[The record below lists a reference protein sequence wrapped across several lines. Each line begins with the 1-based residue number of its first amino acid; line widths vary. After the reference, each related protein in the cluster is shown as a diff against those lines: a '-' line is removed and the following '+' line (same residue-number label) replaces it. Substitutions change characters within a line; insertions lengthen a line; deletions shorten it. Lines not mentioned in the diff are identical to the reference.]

1 MATAGD
7 GHSRLVFWLK
17 IVLPLIAL
25 AILSTLFLV
34 SRNIGGNGT
43 VPFSDVDLDAL
54 ARDPQLSA
62 PQYSAMTE
70 DGAALTVQS
79 DLARPTA
86 AGVVATAI
94 AARYESQ
101 GGLRIDLSAAEGS
114 FDEVAGTL
122 SMSGGVEVETSSG
135 YRLETGDL
143 TGRLDRTQLSA
154 PGAVVAE
161 APFGR
166 IDAGAMQLDRE
177 DGNSGD
183 SILVFKN
190 RVRLVYDPKS

>member
-1 MATAGD
+1 MAAAGD

-34 SRNIGGNGT
+34 SRNIGGDGT

-62 PQYSAMTE
+62 PEYSAMTK

-94 AARYESQ
+94 VARYEAQ
-101 GGLRIDLSAAEGS
+101 GGQTIDLSAAEGS

-122 SMSGGVEVETSSG
+122 SMSGGVLVETSAG

-166 IDAGAMQLDRE
+166 IEAGAMQLDRA

>member
-1 MATAGD
+1 MGTAGD
-7 GHSRLVFWLK
+7 SHSRVVFWLK

-34 SRNIGGNGT
+34 SRNIGGDGT

-62 PQYSAMTE
+62 PEYSAMTK

-79 DLARPTA
+79 NLARPTA

-94 AARYESQ
+94 VARYEAQ
-101 GGLRIDLSAAEGS
+101 GGQTIDLSAAEGS
-114 FDEVAGTL
+114 FDESAGTL
-122 SMSGGVEVETSSG
+122 SMSGGVQVETSAG
-135 YRLETGDL
+135 YRLQTGDL

-166 IDAGAMQLDRE
+166 IEAGAMQLDRA
-177 DGNSGD
+177 DGNGSG

>member
-1 MATAGD
+1 MAAAGD
-7 GHSRLVFWLK
+7 SHSRVVFWLK

-34 SRNIGGNGT
+34 SRNIGGDGT

-62 PQYSAMTE
+62 PEYSAMTN
-70 DGAALTVQS
+70 DGAALTVHT
-79 DLARPTA
+79 DVARPTA
-86 AGVVATAI
+86 AGVIATAI
-94 AARYESQ
+94 VARYEAE
-101 GGLRIDLSAAEGS
+101 GGLRIDLSAATGS
-114 FDEVAGTL
+114 FDEAAGTL
-122 SMSGGVEVETSSG
+122 SMSGGVRVETSAG
-135 YRLETGDL
+135 YLLETGDL

-154 PGAVVAE
+154 PGAVVVA

-166 IDAGAMQLDRE
+166 INAGAMQLDRT
-177 DGNSGD
+177 DGNDGD

>member
-7 GHSRLVFWLK
+7 GHSRVVFWLK

-34 SRNIGGNGT
+34 SRNLGGDGT

-62 PQYSAMTE
+62 PEYSAMTK
-70 DGAALTVQS
+70 DGAALTVRS

-94 AARYESQ
+94 VARYELQ
-101 GGLRIDLSAAEGS
+101 GGLRIDLSAAQGD
-114 FDEVAGTL
+114 FDEAAGTL
-122 SMSGGVEVETSSG
+122 SMSGGVRVETSAG

-166 IDAGAMQLDRE
+166 IDAGAMQLDRA
-177 DGNSGD
+177 DGNAGD